1 MARGLVTGGRRS
13 SGSGGGGVSGGSGGA
28 SRSGLTP
35 KEKKI
40 IAKRSMFFDS
50 NTKGAGLPKKSSKET
65 ITGRKP
71 AKPKS
76 TVNKDINKN
85 TISKGKAKVIRRVED
100 INETADYRTGGA
112 FAFKYKKGK
121 LKEVAEDAGTFKIKP
136 RNLGK
141 ALKKMA
147 PNSKESAKRYAK
159 RDKSTGP
166 FGVKPVPVKKK
177 GK

>member
-1 MARGLVTGGRRS
+1 MKIRGE
-13 SGSGGGGVSGGSGGA
+13 SGGMPARMGGGAGA
-28 SRSGLTP
+28 SRGG
-35 KEKKI
+35 K
-40 IAKRSMFFDS
+40 
-50 NTKGAGLPKKSSKET
+50 
-65 ITGRKP
+65 
-71 AKPKS
+71 
-76 TVNKDINKN
+76 TV
-85 TISKGKAKVIRRVED
+85 SKGKAKVIRRVED

-177 GK
+177 NK